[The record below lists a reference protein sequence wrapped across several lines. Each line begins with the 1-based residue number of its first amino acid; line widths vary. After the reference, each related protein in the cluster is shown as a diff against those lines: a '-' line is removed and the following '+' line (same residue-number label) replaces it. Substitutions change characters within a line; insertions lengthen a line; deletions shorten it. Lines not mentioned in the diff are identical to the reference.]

1 MIAFRFYL
9 ISDRTRCGGR
19 TLASALRQACRAGVR
34 AVQIREKD
42 LDTSDLLAL
51 TREVQEELGEYR
63 TLVMVNSNLEVVL
76 SCGVQGI
83 HLPEGDNPVRMA
95 PMASEA
101 CGTRMARETSEA
113 RETRMACPAGTVR
126 TVRDNLPAGTLIAR
140 STHSV
145 KAALEAEADGVDF
158 ITFGP
163 VFDTPS
169 KASYGPA
176 QGLRALAETV
186 RAVTIPVF
194 ALGGVTPGR
203 AGQCL
208 EAGAHGVAAIS
219 AVLSQPDISEAV
231 GAFEKAL
238 GGL

>member
-19 TLASALRQACRAGVR
+19 TLASALLQACRAGVR

-42 LDTSDLLAL
+42 LDTSELLAL
-51 TREVQEELGEYR
+51 TRKVREELGECGS
-63 TLVMVNSNLEVVL
+63 LVMVNSNLEVAR

-83 HLPEGDNPVRMA
+83 HLPEGSNPVR
-95 PMASEA
+95 
-101 CGTRMARETSEA
+101 
-113 RETRMACPAGTVR
+113 
-126 TVRDNLPAGTLIAR
+126 DQLPAGTLIAR

-163 VFDTPS
+163 VYDTPS

-219 AVLSQPDISEAV
+219 AVLSQPDIPEAV

>member
-1 MIAFRFYL
+1 MTAFRFYL

-19 TLASALRQACRAGVR
+19 TLASTLRQACRAGVR

-42 LDTSDLLAL
+42 LDTSALLAL

-63 TLVMVNSNLEVVL
+63 TLVMVNSNLEVAL
-76 SCGVQGI
+76 SCGAQGI
-83 HLPEGDNPVRMA
+83 HLPEGDKPVRMA

-101 CGTRMARETSEA
+101 CGTRMAS
-113 RETRMACPAGTVR
+113 PAGTVR
-126 TVRDNLPAGTLIAR
+126 TLRDHLPAGALIAR

-163 VFDTPS
+163 VYDTPS

-176 QGLRALAETV
+176 QGPRALAETV
-186 RAVTIPVF
+186 SAVTIPVF

-203 AGQCL
+203 AEQCL

-219 AVLSQPDISEAV
+219 AVLSQPDIPEAV

>member
-1 MIAFRFYL
+1 MEDFRFYL
-9 ISDRTRCGGR
+9 ISDRTRCAGR
-19 TLASALRQACRAGVR
+19 PLASALRQACRAGVR

-42 LDTSDLLAL
+42 LDTPDLLAL
-51 TREVQEELGEYR
+51 TRKVQEELGACR
-63 TLVMVNSNLEVVL
+63 PLVMVNSNLEVVL
-76 SCGVQGI
+76 ACGVQGV
-83 HLPEGDNPVRMA
+83 HLPERSMPVRMDS
-95 PMASEA
+95 MV
-101 CGTRMARETSEA
+101 RMDS
-113 RETRMACPAGTVR
+113 TVR
-126 TVRDNLPAGTLIAR
+126 TVRDHLPAGTLIAR

-145 KAALEAEADGVDF
+145 KAAREAEAEGVDF

-163 VFDTPS
+163 VYDTPS
-169 KASYGPA
+169 KAAYGPA
-176 QGLRALAETV
+176 KGLRALAETI

-208 EAGAHGVAAIS
+208 EAGAQGVAAIS
-219 AVLSQPDISEAV
+219 AVLSQPDIPMAV